1 MFLSLPLSGRKEFC
15 FWFLGNK
22 GKKLKANTTGISRNY
37 KLNLVWVLR
46 ENLPWPTKL
55 KKINNHHSRLHSIG
69 CILESLTP
77 ISRGMF
83 HGKAYVRALEKT
95 HLIATK
101 FPYENFGQLWENN
114 GRSDIRRFPFN
125 YPFACR
131 RGYLC
136 IKIPFQL
143 CSTIIRL
150 KNSLKCI

>member
-114 GRSDIRRFPFN
+114 GRSEIRRFPFN
-125 YPFACR
+125 YPFSCR

-136 IKIPFQL
+136 INW
-143 CSTIIRL
+143 
-150 KNSLKCI
+150 NSFSALFNYN

>member
-114 GRSDIRRFPFN
+114 GRGEIRRFPFKSVSMRE
-125 YPFACR
+125 PGR
-131 RGYLC
+131 RW
-136 IKIPFQL
+136 
-143 CSTIIRL
+143 
-150 KNSLKCI
+150 

>member
-1 MFLSLPLSGRKEFC
+1 M
-15 FWFLGNK
+15 
-22 GKKLKANTTGISRNY
+22 KANTTGISRNY

-46 ENLPWPTKL
+46 ENLPRPTKL

-101 FPYENFGQLWENN
+101 FPYENFGQL
-114 GRSDIRRFPFN
+114 
-125 YPFACR
+125 
-131 RGYLC
+131 
-136 IKIPFQL
+136 
-143 CSTIIRL
+143 
-150 KNSLKCI
+150 